1 MSDMEKAQKEL
12 RGIHATTASLKK
24 ECGKLEAKKKDLTKD
39 CDNLA
44 LESKVLGDKVGG
56 LKKKKSDFDSH
67 ASAKRSDIG
76 EAHATLL
83 IREAKADK
91 ADKSN
96 QRLKA
101 LNLGEQARLSKYRAE
116 LDETDVINSS
126 RAANNKIIEGRL
138 QKQLGDNVAKANKLD
153 AEIMK
158 ALDKSVEIERERKA
172 QKNIISAEIE
182 ELKKT
187 RAQASIDTAE
197 CEKLKGEMQA
207 MHKETEEQD
216 ELAKEIVTKC
226 EARMA
231 DIKRIEGDLKRQK
244 HDMEIKEQEVEIS
257 RLRVVKLAKDRGVTK
272 DLEKLQK
279 ELGK

>member
-67 ASAKRSDIG
+67 ASKTRSDIG
-76 EAHATLL
+76 DSHAVLS

-91 ADKSN
+91 EDKKN

-116 LDETDVINSS
+116 LDEADVINSS
-126 RAANNKIIEGRL
+126 RAGNNKIIEGRL

-158 ALDKSVEIERERKA
+158 AIDKRMTLEHEANCQRELA
-172 QKNIISAEIE
+172 NAEIE

-187 RAQASIDTAE
+187 RAQASIDTAVS
-197 CEKLKGEMQA
+197 EKLKGEMQA
-207 MHKETEEQD
+207 MHK
-216 ELAKEIVTKC
+216 VTKDQEVFAKDIVVDC
-226 EARMA
+226 EARMV
-231 DIKRIEGDLKRQK
+231 DIKRIEADLKRQK
-244 HDMEIKEQEVEIS
+244 HDMDIKEQEVEIS

-279 ELGK
+279 ELAK